1 MSEITTV
8 RTPGLIA
15 AEINNI
21 KEQTKKMVLYNSI
34 EIGRRLIEAKQML
47 NHGEW
52 GNWLEKTVDYS
63 PRTANNLMQLFNE
76 YGADQISLLGDN
88 LNSQAFANLSY
99 SKALALLGVPSE
111 ERENFIEENN
121 VEDMSTREL
130 QKIIKEKE
138 KLQEEL
144 KKKDTRINK
153 IKEDNEKI
161 KSKLQEVESKKKED
175 LLNREV
181 EIENLNIEIKSL
193 QKKLDEASSSEGENE
208 EVESVRNE
216 LNEKAEALKVAT
228 ENIEEL
234 KKKLEEKPIEVNSEI
249 PEEVK
254 NELEELRKKLAQE
267 AIKHNDTTIKFKI
280 FFEALGKGFE
290 DLLKVFAETEDV
302 ELKEKF
308 KCATLKLISNMGQ
321 KL

>member
-1 MSEITTV
+1 MNEITTV

-111 ERENFIEENN
+111 ERENFVKENN
-121 VEDMSTREL
+121 VEEMSSREL

-144 KKKDTRINK
+144 KKKDARINK
-153 IKEDNEKI
+153 IKEENEKFKGQI
-161 KSKLQEVESKKKED
+161 KEVETKGKED
-175 LLNREV
+175 LVNREV
-181 EIENLNIEIKSL
+181 EIENLNIEISSL
-193 QKKLDEASSSEGENE
+193 QKKLHQVSSEGENE
-208 EVESVRNE
+208 EIESVRNE

-234 KKKLEEKPIEVNSEI
+234 KKKLEEKPIEINSEI

-254 NELEELRKKLAQE
+254 SELEELRKKVAQE

-290 DLLKVFAETEDV
+290 DLLKVFAETEDE

-308 KCATLKLISNMGQ
+308 KGATLKLISNMGQ